1 MSIALSPVLNFGLSE
16 NCWKTLFLSEN
27 LCRKLLLKNAKYV
40 AEKSPFWRDPGAE
53 FRLISSVRKF
63 AAVYWKIAT
72 LASTKLLEVFT

>member
-1 MSIALSPVLNFGLSE
+1 
-16 NCWKTLFLSEN
+16 
-27 LCRKLLLKNAKYV
+27 LLKNAKYV